1 LAIAW
6 LLDHP
11 EVTAPIVGAD
21 RPEYVDEVFSA
32 LEITLTPEERQTLD
46 TASQWGKPGQYL

>member
-6 LLDHP
+6 LLDHL

-21 RPEYVDEVFSA
+21 RLEYIDEVFGA
-32 LEITLTPEERQTLD
+32 LEITLTPEERQALD
-46 TASQWGKPGQYL
+46 TASQWGKPGQFL